1 MSYITTTTGKHFD
14 PINPEERLQN
24 LIWKHFVG
32 RVPNGDDRK
41 LIFEIDDQMLS
52 KEFHEL
58 MPEDIDDSYLKLVS
72 DVRCEERRPEE
83 VRREFISMFGEY
95 LGK

>member
-1 MSYITTTTGKHFD
+1 MSYITTATGKHF
-14 PINPEERLQN
+14 
-24 LIWKHFVG
+24 VS

-58 MPEDIDDSYLKLVS
+58 MPETIDDSYLKLIS
-72 DVRCEERRPEE
+72 DVKCEERRSEE